1 MSLLS
6 NKLLV
11 FFVYFMAHRGGKK
24 TTGISRN
31 TQPKYLGVKLFA
43 GQKAKIGSVII
54 RQRGT
59 KFRPGKNVGHGKDDT
74 LFALK
79 DGKVVFQKRGLI
91 YFNGKKKKKN
101 IVHVL

>member
-1 MSLLS
+1 
-6 NKLLV
+6 
-11 FFVYFMAHRGGKK
+11 MAHRGGKK

-43 GQKAKIGSVII
+43 GQKAKAGSVII

-59 KFRPGKNVGHGKDDT
+59 KFHPGKNVKRGKDNT

-79 DGKVVFQKRGLI
+79 NGKVVFQKKG
-91 YFNGKKKKKN
+91 FVSFTGKKKKKN
-101 IVHVL
+101 VVSVVG

>member
-1 MSLLS
+1 
-6 NKLLV
+6 
-11 FFVYFMAHRGGKK
+11 MAHRGGKK

-43 GQKAKIGSVII
+43 GQKAKIGSIVI

-59 KFRPGKNVGHGKDDT
+59 KFHPGKNVGHGKDDT

-79 DGKVVFQKRGLI
+79 SGRVIFQKRDFI
-91 YFNGKKKKKN
+91 AFNGKKKKKN
-101 IVHVL
+101 VVSILS